1 MNPAD
6 LVALS
11 AAHGI
16 ALDRLPHGSAGTVR
30 PEWTVQ
36 ELGMAAQGVP
46 DVCFRAAC
54 YSYAGAHGEYG
65 NLWSAL
71 LHQATRL
78 RRRERWPPTVPG
90 VRETSVNYLPLLA
103 HLVLDEDANA
113 RYFHAAPSLYWIYC
127 DVTERTWV
135 GMLRER
141 FVAVQLVYLGWL
153 GTARR
158 IMWPRLAEE
167 FVDD

>member
-16 ALDRLPHGSAGTVR
+16 ALDRLPHGSAGTSR
-30 PEWTVQ
+30 PEWTVA

-46 DVCFRAAC
+46 DICFRAAC
-54 YSYAGAHGEYG
+54 YSYASAFGEFSRLWEALAHEAG
-65 NLWSAL
+65 
-71 LHQATRL
+71 RL

-90 VRETSVNYLPLLA
+90 ARGRTVNYVPLLA
-103 HLVLDEDANA
+103 SLVLDEDAHA
-113 RYFHAAPSLYWIYC
+113 RYFHAAPSLYWVYL
-127 DVTERTWV
+127 DVSAETWERH
-135 GMLRER
+135 LRER

-153 GTARR
+153 STARR
-158 IMWPRLAEE
+158 IMWPRLSEE
-167 FVDD
+167 DVDA